1 MKLNIYL
8 FTKTKYIYNNKI
20 NCLCNSHS
28 LKIGLLFFDQTTQLA
43 IKEPNTRQ
51 DQTTQLAIKEPNTRQ
66 VKIKMS
72 LIEFHL
78 KNEIQTHAQTSN

>member
-1 MKLNIYL
+1 MILNIYL
-8 FTKTKYIYNNKI
+8 FTKTKYFYNNKI

-28 LKIGLLFFDQTTQLA
+28 LKIGLLFF
-43 IKEPNTRQ
+43 